1 MENPPKEEIDQQF
14 QKPKLEDT
22 ISAQCLD
29 ILLRE
34 YEIERGKR
42 QSFESRAGI
51 VMVALAA
58 LCIFAFEKVP
68 ILGWEKLVTVSS
80 HPFLK
85 VHMCILAYGSLI
97 FSLLCLFNTLR
108 IRPYQNFDPECAD
121 ESLAGKPP
129 LEGTLY
135 LIKVYRNIIADHR
148 KNNKKVAW
156 SLILSMISLCV
167 FLASVVVYINI

>member
-22 ISAQCLD
+22 IAVRCLD

-34 YEIERGKR
+34 YEIEREKR

-68 ILGWEKLVTVSS
+68 ILGWEKLVMISS

-85 VHMCILAYGSLI
+85 AHMCTLAYGSLI

-108 IRPYQNFDPECAD
+108 IRPYQNFDSECVD
-121 ESLAGKPP
+121 ESLVGKLP

-135 LIKVYRNIIADHR
+135 LIKVYRSIIADHQR
-148 KNNKKVAW
+148 NNKKVAW
-156 SLILSMISLCV
+156 SLILSMIFLFV
-167 FLASVVVYINI
+167 FLASVVIYINI